1 MGSNNYSAFG
11 KYYQVLREYMYSNKK
26 KNCEEWERDIVLVYS
41 VLKIFYFEIFG
52 AWKIIE

>member
-11 KYYQVLREYMYSNKK
+11 KYYQVLREYMYSNK